1 MGLWELWNGYLS
13 WIKCYAEGHT
23 VGFWWSPSFGKLLV
37 PIKKAFLLPG
47 MDQDNFSP
55 SCPEPQQKAL
65 GEKVG
70 SPLSIPFLIA
80 SSVSVPPE
88 QI

>member
-1 MGLWELWNGYLS
+1 MGYLS
-13 WIKCYAEGHT
+13 WTKCYAEEHT
-23 VGFWWSPSFGKLLV
+23 VGFWWFPSFGELLV
-37 PIKKAFLLPG
+37 PVNKAFLLRG
-47 MDQDNFSP
+47 LDQDNLSP

-80 SSVSVPPE
+80 SSVIAPPE